1 MLLSFLFSLILGLES
16 LFAPKPQINAET
28 YHILFIQG
36 TIQNKNTGATLK
48 RGDKLT
54 ATDKVVFK
62 SKDAKA
68 VVLST
73 TRGRFVLASKAGGS
87 SELADF
93 VSNVVSPLKTNSKLS
108 TRGGDYNN
116 GIQDF
121 KAHFGKINGDN
132 IPAFA
137 IIGDEYLFPVDKS
150 KYRMDAEQIL
160 SIYYHSNSGKKIL
173 KAIGFTGNIANIN
186 KQAHF
191 LSKGVDPSDV
201 NYIEIK
207 PYDRKNNKPMEDVYA
222 SFKPIF
228 INSDELKASFQEYL
242 TMTESLDVALKSYM
256 SEDAEAEKKIAAMD
270 EKTKKRELLYF
281 FIQECYGQHS
291 EEGSVDVNK
300 IKVDE
305 PVLEKWLKTNGFIS

>member
-1 MLLSFLFSLILGLES
+1 
-16 LFAPKPQINAET
+16 LFAPQPSITAES

-54 ATDKVVFK
+54 TTDKVVFK

-73 TRGRFVLASKAGGS
+73 TRGRFVLAAKSNTN

-108 TRGGDYNN
+108 TRGGADDQN
-116 GIQDF
+116 GIQDL
-121 KAHFGKINGDN
+121 KAHFGKATDEGN

-137 IIGDEYLFPVDKS
+137 MIGDEYSFKVDIT
-150 KYRMDAEQIL
+150 KYPMNEQKFL
-160 SIYYHSNSGKKIL
+160 SIYIQTTSGKKSL
-173 KAIGFTGNIANIN
+173 KSVKFAGNKAT
-186 KQAHF
+186 
-191 LSKGVDPSDV
+191 LSKVGSFKNIDLADV
-201 NYIEIK
+201 KLVEMHQ
-207 PYDRKNNKPMEDVYA
+207 YDKAKGPETAVLA

-228 INSDELKASFQEYL
+228 ISSDDLKASFKEYL
-242 TMTESLDVALKSYM
+242 VMTESIDEALQTYM
-256 SEDAEAEKKIAAMD
+256 ADDKEVNEKIAKMAEND
-270 EKTKKRELLYF
+270 KKRELLYF

-305 PVLEKWLKTNGFIS
+305 SALNEWLKTNGFVS